1 MRSELREGR
10 ARRGGAYAAELGA
23 LQPRRGGGADF
34 LRKEHLCLLWKH
46 RPPRLT
52 TARGDRTGE
61 SGAAG
66 HGGRV
71 VRLGLTAPRGSR
83 A

>member
-10 ARRGGAYAAELGA
+10 ARRGGAYGAELGA
-23 LQPRRGGGADF
+23 LQLRLGADF
-34 LRKEHLCLLWKH
+34 LRKEHLRLLWKH
-46 RPPRLT
+46 RRPRLT
-52 TARGDRTGE
+52 NARGDRTGE

-66 HGGRV
+66 HSGRV
-71 VRLGLTAPRGSR
+71 VRLGLTASRGSR